1 MGKKDQVRQLT
12 VSPFRSAQPKG
23 KQKLK
28 ADVDIQVTSLGEI
41 ISDLITLS
49 LPHDHVKIQ
58 DVENMRQLIHCIHSE
73 VADQDEDCC
82 SSHVIFP
89 SCTAQN
95 LRTTYSATQS
105 SCVFP
110 S

>member
-58 DVENMRQLIHCIHSE
+58 DVENMRQLMKVVSNQANGLCPRAEMAVRLHLPKDFLSSE
-73 VADQDEDCC
+73 
-82 SSHVIFP
+82 S
-89 SCTAQN
+89 
-95 LRTTYSATQS
+95 
-105 SCVFP
+105 
-110 S
+110 